1 LDEVGTPYCVT
12 IDGDTMKDDVV
23 TVRERDTM
31 QQERVKVGELRSW
44 LADRI
49 ATWKRPERKS

>member
-1 LDEVGTPYCVT
+1 
-12 IDGDTMKDDVV
+12 
-23 TVRERDTM
+23 M